1 MSNMKDNE
9 NMIASR
15 LRVVAVDDEPL
26 ALELLVRT
34 IHDVRPQAQIMAF
47 AEPGAVM
54 DYAKENP
61 VDVAF
66 LDIQMCGRNGAEL
79 AESLRQLHP
88 SINLIF
94 VTGYDQYTGDA
105 LALHASGYILKPV
118 NRAKVEKELSDLRH
132 PRIPVLLRV
141 RCFGNFD
148 VFGPDGQPLHF
159 ARSKSKEA
167 FAYLIYRCGAGCTV
181 RELAATL
188 FEDEPYDTKKCQYT
202 QKILSSMMDALRRV
216 GAESVIAKRYNN
228 LAVNMDRVDCD
239 YYRLLSSAQEPPRE
253 YRGEFMAQYPWAE
266 EEAASLDALVRGK

>member
-26 ALELLVRT
+26 ALELLMRT

-47 AEPGAVM
+47 AELGAVM

-66 LDIQMCGRNGAEL
+66 LDIQMCRRNGVEL

-105 LALHASGYILKPV
+105 LVLHASGYILKPV
-118 NRAKVEKELSDLRH
+118 NRAKVEK
-132 PRIPVLLRV
+132 
-141 RCFGNFD
+141 G
-148 VFGPDGQPLHF
+148 
-159 ARSKSKEA
+159 A
-167 FAYLIYRCGAGCTV
+167 FRPAPSPNSRA
-181 RELAATL
+181 
-188 FEDEPYDTKKCQYT
+188 
-202 QKILSSMMDALRRV
+202 
-216 GAESVIAKRYNN
+216 AESA
-228 LAVNMDRVDCD
+228 
-239 YYRLLSSAQEPPRE
+239 LLWQ
-253 YRGEFMAQYPWAE
+253 F
-266 EEAASLDALVRGK
+266 